1 MRAYGSASS
10 FAAVLIML
18 GSSWVQADVL
28 IGSAAP
34 LTGQLAWHGETQE
47 RGIQVAVSEIN
58 AAGGLLGE
66 TVETVVADDH
76 CDPQQAV
83 AAANK
88 LIADG
93 VDVVI
98 GHPCSGAA
106 ISASKVYAD
115 AGGLMITTTATNPMV
130 TDQGFAQTF
139 RMVARDTLQAE
150 MAAAYLAE
158 HRAHRR
164 IAILHDGQAFGQG
177 LAEVTKTE
185 LNRRGVTEVIYEQI
199 TPGKADYLDT
209 LAELE
214 VAGIEVLFYGGY
226 QREAAL
232 LIRQARDHGY
242 DLQMIGGDALL
253 HEDFWHVAGPAAV
266 GVRFLSM
273 VDPRT
278 NERAAPVVEMFR
290 AEGFEPEGF
299 TLYAYAAVE
308 VWAQAVEQAGTVEPK
323 AVAEALHG
331 HQFDTV
337 LGRIGF
343 DKKGDVYG
351 YEPFVWYVWQNGDYA
366 LVDPAKLTD

>member
-1 MRAYGSASS
+1 MPARPSPARWRGTARS
-10 FAAVLIML
+10 
-18 GSSWVQADVL
+18 
-28 IGSAAP
+28 
-34 LTGQLAWHGETQE
+34 EE
-47 RGIQVAVSEIN
+47 RGIQIAVSEIS
-58 AAGGLLGE
+58 ATGGLLGE
-66 TVETVVADDH
+66 TVETIVADDY

-93 VDVVI
+93 VKVVV

-106 ISASKVYAD
+106 IAASKVYAD
-115 AGGLMITTTATNPMV
+115 AGVPMITVTATNPKV
-130 TDQGFAQTF
+130 TDQGFRTDLSHGGPRPSAGQ
-139 RMVARDTLQAE
+139 

-158 HRAHRR
+158 HRADRR

-177 LAEVTKTE
+177 LAEVTKVE
-185 LNRRGVTEVIYEQI
+185 LNRRGVTEALYDQI
-199 TPGKADYLDT
+199 TPGGADYLDT
-209 LAELE
+209 VAELKA
-214 VAGIEVLFYGGY
+214 AGIDVLFYGGY

-253 HEDFWHVAGPAAV
+253 HEDFWHIAGPAAV
-266 GVRFLSM
+266 GVRFVS
-273 VDPRT
+273 VADPRT
-278 NERAAPVVEMFR
+278 NEGAAPVIEKFR
-290 AEGFEPEGF
+290 AEGYEPKGF

-308 VWAQAVEQAGTVEPK
+308 VWAQAVEKAGTFEPK

-343 DKKGDVYG
+343 DEKGDVYG

-366 LVDPAKLTD
+366 LLDPAKLTD